1 MPLVAVV
8 VFAALASLTL
18 WMANWVRPR
27 PRERLVLL
35 GRPGK
40 TPDAPRVKLL
50 ASAVWPLPVLERVER
65 LPLGPIAVQLDVKRA
80 RAQGGE
86 RVDARLDARLS
97 IRVGQVLAEQGL
109 EALLGKS
116 PDEIAA
122 IAGVLLRGNL
132 VVALARHPLPADDG
146 ARDRLLAELFF
157 LAAPLLDT
165 LALEL
170 DRDTL
175 RLDVVRVDP

>member
-1 MPLVAVV
+1 MSLLVVL
-8 VFAALASLTL
+8 VFAALASVTL
-18 WMANWVRPR
+18 WMARWVRPR
-27 PRERLVLL
+27 PRERIVLL

-40 TPDAPRVKLL
+40 TPDAPRVELL
-50 ASAVWPLPVLERVER
+50 TSAVWPLPGLERAAR
-65 LPLGPIAVQLDVKRA
+65 LPLGPFAVQLDVKRA
-80 RAQGGE
+80 RARGGV
-86 RVDARLDARLS
+86 RVDVRLDARLS
-97 IRVGQVLAEQGL
+97 IKVGQVLKEHGL

-122 IAGVLLRGNL
+122 IAAVLLRGNL
-132 VVALARHPLPADDG
+132 VVALARHPVPESDG
-146 ARDRLLAELFF
+146 ARDQLLAEIFF

-175 RLDVVRVDP
+175 SLDVARVDP